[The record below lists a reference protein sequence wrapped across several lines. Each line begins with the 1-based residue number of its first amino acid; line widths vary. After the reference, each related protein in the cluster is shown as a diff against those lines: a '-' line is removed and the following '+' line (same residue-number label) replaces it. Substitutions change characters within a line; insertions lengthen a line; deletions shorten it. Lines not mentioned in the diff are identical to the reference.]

1 MKLSPW
7 LVVLPLLA
15 AGFTRAAESVDDDS
29 SWRFS
34 IGPQWRELGRLDVHP
49 GSMAAQNSLPWL
61 AGRGAGNSITPG
73 IPLGQGSHNYDD
85 GFVREDSSGGAFG
98 NTWNWGYD
106 NAAQAQGSTLV
117 YHSATG
123 GGTETTTTFDSSFSL
138 SHQSWSQEMSG
149 PGFFTELETPSLL
162 KFNSVRLS
170 FVAGYSFAQAT
181 SGHSTPSVFEGGQQT
196 RSVSQA
202 TAIQD
207 SYDTG
212 GIILPPAPYA
222 GTFLGPGPLIADTP
236 FARTT
241 SPGPTSTTVSTALL
255 RSDVTESLRMT
266 LHTIS
271 LGPKLSAHCG
281 SRVRCG
287 LGLGLALNVAD
298 WEGRYDETLYGNSSK
313 VAQFHQNSGGT
324 AFLPGFYLEPT
335 LEVDIVPHFGVFV
348 SGRYDWDEVMRADIG
363 PSKARFAPG
372 GWSVLSGVRFTF

>member
-1 MKLSPW
+1 MKL
-7 LVVLPLLA
+7 LPRLFLLPFLTV
-15 AGFTRAAESVDDDS
+15 GFIRAAEPGDDDS

-34 IGPQWRELGRLDVHP
+34 VGPQWRELGRLDVRP
-49 GSMAAQNSLPWL
+49 GSMAAQSSLPWL
-61 AGRGAGNSITPG
+61 AGRGSGNSFTPG
-73 IPLGQGSHNYDD
+73 IPLGKGNHNYDD

-98 NTWNWGYD
+98 STWNWGYD
-106 NAAQAQGSTLV
+106 NASQLRGTTLV
-117 YHSATG
+117 FHSANG
-123 GGTETTTTFDSSFSL
+123 GGTTTTTAFDSSFSL
-138 SHQSWSQEMSG
+138 SRQSWSQEMSG
-149 PGFFTELETPSLL
+149 PGFFTEIETPSLL
-162 KFNSVRLS
+162 KFGVVRATFTL
-170 FVAGYSFAQAT
+170 GYSLAQAT
-181 SGHSTPSVFEGGQQT
+181 SGHSTSAVLEGGQQT
-196 RSVSQA
+196 RSNSQA

-212 GIILPPAPYA
+212 GIVVPSAPYA

-241 SPGPTSTTVSTALL
+241 SPGASSTSISTALF

-271 LGPKLSAHCG
+271 LGPKFSVRCC

-298 WEGRYDETLYGNSSK
+298 WSGQYNETVYGNGSA
-313 VAQFHQNSGGT
+313 VRRFHQDTGGT

-335 LEVDIVPHFGVFV
+335 IEVDIVKHFGVFV
-348 SGRYDWDEVMRADIG
+348 SGRYDWDEVMRTDLG